1 MANKWNS
8 NIHVGC
14 FTFILVINT
23 NKNIN
28 QHSSISCNHR
38 LAIDIRVQQ
47 KPVKVFWKNQLWVI
61 YSKKYVLFITCVLQF
76 FLLLKF
82 ISIITHT
89 LSPRETVINHL
100 PAYHWLTNR
109 LQAQHFRV
117 FPSIPSE
124 NLLFKDSASQWWDC
138 RTGSVWPCLL
148 YVQSLCWSSLFN
160 QSETFSGLHC
170 SFSFLLHNYFPFPLS
185 YLRCQNISCPENIPI
200 PLLLSF
206 TETSPNNSFT
216 SNSFLVSSSWRIQ
229 TDSKQI
235 VNKWKQQ
242 VSE

>member
-1 MANKWNS
+1 MLTTLANKWNS

-61 YSKKYVLFITCVLQF
+61 YSKKYVLFITYVLQF

-124 NLLFKDSASQWWDC
+124 NLLFKDTMPSEISHTQKNITWSHSHMVPRIDKSIE
-138 RTGSVWPCLL
+138 TESNIK
-148 YVQSLCWSSLFN
+148 VQ
-160 QSETFSGLHC
+160 
-170 SFSFLLHNYFPFPLS
+170 
-185 YLRCQNISCPENIPI
+185 
-200 PLLLSF
+200 
-206 TETSPNNSFT
+206 
-216 SNSFLVSSSWRIQ
+216 V
-229 TDSKQI
+229 
-235 VNKWKQQ
+235 
-242 VSE
+242 